1 MRVLEINMI
10 PWGMIEDT
18 IAVALAW
25 QSSAID
31 KVECVNSYGF
41 MNLMSLAKDAGALTN
56 LTELIGMCHDPSFN
70 VPEVAMPAKKQP
82 QQPTSQPPSKL
93 TRGSSS
99 TRDRSR
105 SRSKAPWHSSSWG
118 SKFGVSIGPGFFEQ
132 HGVKLEDHE
141 LELADAFQLDEQA
154 IKHLRILKQELP
166 QEADTF
172 VTKLQAKLANNET
185 LRNPSAFVI
194 TCVRNALHSK

>member
-1 MRVLEINMI
+1 MRVFEINMI

-25 QSSAID
+25 QSGAIK
-31 KVECVNSYGF
+31 KVECANSYGF
-41 MNLMSLAKDAGALTN
+41 MNLTSLAKDAGALTN

-70 VPEVAMPAKKQP
+70 VPEVAMLVKKQP
-82 QQPTSQPPSKL
+82 QRPTSQPPSKL
-93 TRGSSS
+93 TRG
-99 TRDRSR
+99 RSR
-105 SRSKAPWHSSSWG
+105 SRSKQQHASAPWHSG
-118 SKFGVSIGPGFFEQ
+118 SKAGSSADKGIFERE
-132 HGVKLEDHE
+132 GVKLEDHE

-194 TCVRNALHSK
+194 TCVRNAMGK